1 MFPKKAKEIMTDF
14 DIPFGR
20 KKAKLVPC
28 RKRLNRVKN
37 ANRHIRIYLRK
48 LARFL
53 PYESPKQ
60 VADVNGKEGANERNR
75 C

>member
-1 MFPKKAKEIMTDF
+1 MFHKKAKEIMTDF

-20 KKAKLVPC
+20 KKVKLVPC

-37 ANRHIRIYLRK
+37 GNRHIRLYLRK

-53 PYESPKQ
+53 LYEWPEQ
-60 VADVNGKEGANERNR
+60 VADVNGKEGANEGN
-75 C
+75 